1 MAIFRITIPNTY
13 VIAETGTCAY
23 YTAEVCV
30 YVLWVENLVSR
41 VKKRKQTE
49 GILGRYWG
57 AAERKYRRLEKTR

>member
-1 MAIFRITIPNTY
+1 MSFQKIEHVHIIQPKM
-13 VIAETGTCAY
+13 
-23 YTAEVCV
+23 CV
-30 YVLWVENLVSR
+30 YVLWVENVVSR